1 MGKYGKTIGKLQD
14 HMRKL
19 QENYGKTIGKYE
31 KTIGKI
37 GQTIGTLWENYRKTM
52 GQLWTHM
59 ETYVFSTKQC

>member
-1 MGKYGKTIGKLQD
+1 
-14 HMRKL
+14 MRKL